1 MHYVL
6 HVKWSEIRVYAS
18 KYFKRERNNAQFSSK
33 STNDCDLRVFGRFS
47 VLENVCTTFCMQ
59 NGVKFAFQRRN
70 ILNGREIMRNF
81 RENQRMIAILVF
93 PGLIRRLKT
102 YSLRTACKMERK
114 GRSNVEI
121 S

>member
-1 MHYVL
+1 
-6 HVKWSEIRVYAS
+6 
-18 KYFKRERNNAQFSSK
+18 
-33 STNDCDLRVFGRFS
+33 
-47 VLENVCTTFCMQ
+47 
-59 NGVKFAFQRRN
+59 
-70 ILNGREIMRNF
+70 MRNF